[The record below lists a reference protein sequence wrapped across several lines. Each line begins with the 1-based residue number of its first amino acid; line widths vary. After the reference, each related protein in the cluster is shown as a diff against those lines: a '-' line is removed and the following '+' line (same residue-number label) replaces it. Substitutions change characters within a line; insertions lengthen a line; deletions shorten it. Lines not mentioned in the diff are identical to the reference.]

1 MSVASPE
8 PVGEGDDRLATLRA
22 ELDGLEHRP
31 VGEHVAVYE
40 RANAVLAAEL
50 AALDEV

>member
-1 MSVASPE
+1 MTEPSPD
-8 PVGEGDDRLATLRA
+8 PTGAGDDRLATLRA
-22 ELDGLEHRP
+22 ELDELEHRP